1 MNYLRLSGV
10 ALAIA
15 PCLSGELSRARQ
27 SRRVLLQNAVQGFP
41 TPTDLSLAVHN
52 DESRAAPHPI
62 PQGEQETLERLG
74 VDHLNPEPVAI
85 ALGQIEQPFCQF
97 CGILDGI
104 IRVLIEFW
112 AMDWLADAGL
122 LEELLTMHAMKEVR
136 QGPALQPA
144 GIYRASLQPS
154 HNFWG

>member
-1 MNYLRLSGV
+1 
-10 ALAIA
+10 
-15 PCLSGELSRARQ
+15 
-27 SRRVLLQNAVQGFP
+27 
-41 TPTDLSLAVHN
+41 
-52 DESRAAPHPI
+52 
-62 PQGEQETLERLG
+62 
-74 VDHLNPEPVAI
+74 
-85 ALGQIEQPFCQF
+85 

-104 IRVLIEFW
+104 FRVLIEFC

-144 GIYRASLQPS
+144 GVCWASLQPAGVCWASLQPS